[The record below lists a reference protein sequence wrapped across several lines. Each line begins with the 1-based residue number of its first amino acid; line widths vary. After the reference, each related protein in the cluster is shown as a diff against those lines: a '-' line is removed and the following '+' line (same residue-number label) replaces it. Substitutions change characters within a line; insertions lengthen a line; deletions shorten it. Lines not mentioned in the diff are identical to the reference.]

1 MVTLVLKPDDA
12 QKLELAKNQGKI
24 SLSLRNPL
32 DAAIAQQRPDD
43 HRGARPHDQCPAGPG
58 RGRTANVPKPT

>member
-1 MVTLVLKPDDA
+1 MDPRAPQSPMVTLVLTPADA

-32 DAAIAQQRPDD
+32 DTSRADD
-43 HRGARPHDQCPAGPG
+43 DRADHHGSARPQ
-58 RGRTANVPKPT
+58 